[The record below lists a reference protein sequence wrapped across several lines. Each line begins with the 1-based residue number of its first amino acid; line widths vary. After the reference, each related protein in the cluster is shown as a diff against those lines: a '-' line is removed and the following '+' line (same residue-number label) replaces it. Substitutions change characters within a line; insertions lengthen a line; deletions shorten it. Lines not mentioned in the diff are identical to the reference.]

1 MKISWTVV
9 GSTLTELIALP
20 ALATAAMYEG
30 ECVDLAQRIHSVS
43 YDIDLSSRKIQQLGS
58 QLASYAESES
68 SDEAEMAEHSRTLSL
83 AHKAVND
90 SRLEAVKVASELSVG
105 QDRAEEY
112 LSQVNRTSL
121 DLKKHQDMSLELRQ
135 RKLKLG
141 KEVEEADSRIRRDEL
156 KAQMLSNDID
166 STNRTLIDSI
176 NALNNRRADLAKIT
190 AQVSK
195 TEAKIRHKQDEVDR
209 QSKVYQEASSALE
222 RSRRQLMS
230 DQQLLSV
237 ETHKKEIQERA
248 VSGLKMRLDS
258 ENVDISAKR
267 HSLKVLNDTV
277 VNQTIA
283 RLAALRDEEGRLQR
297 SSDLEKERIARF
309 RTVVNHS
316 VSESASPRSEDF
328 LIPSLRRSLHQSR
341 AFLSQNGYMDHLSL
355 LQAEPNNELDAL
367 KAESELLSLQNQM
380 REARDDE
387 FNAEVSLNST
397 LQAEDAQRRTILD
410 IQSRA
415 AKDEREVAIATATL
429 SNISDQVRIMN
440 EGIENLTL
448 LIRSESA
455 QETSIT
461 RAFNAVKTELEV
473 IKAEY
478 KSILASQ
485 EAGKKSV
492 AQQEKDLQQKR
503 SQLDRQLNEKSAT
516 EKVQQISESDRRRVD
531 GDLQRTKNMSEKVD
545 SEMKEISVLLDKD
558 TTKRTE
564 SLAEVAQISRRLE
577 EKTHEYED
585 ALSQEGKELIIVDD
599 LKKSIEKSLLSRRS
613 LEDQL
618 TTETSTRERLELVLR
633 NVRDRMADLKCT
645 V

>member
-141 KEVEEADSRIRRDEL
+141 KEVEEADSRIRRNEL

-397 LQAEDAQRRTILD
+397 LQAEDVQRRTILD

-545 SEMKEISVLLDKD
+545 SEMKDFSVLLDKD